1 MAYQKRNFQKE
12 QLLKADDLNA
22 MDEQIAKNEKSAG
35 EAKSVADKAK
45 DAADKA
51 KDAADKAKD
60 AAENALSVMKF
71 AFVDHGELTSE
82 NNIDDITEPGMY
94 RWFDDAPVGN
104 PVSDAAMMV
113 VFRSGSQN
121 IITQTVTSIYPRE
134 KTVKRTMYPGGWSK
148 WAELLEDDSEVMI
161 FRRTLTAS
169 DDFNAVTQIGVYNYS
184 EGNVPANAP
193 FTTGDVTVMAYGDGT
208 QIATGRF
215 QEKLHLKVRCGIP
228 NTESWSTWH
237 DLINNGLVYRGALFD
252 VDYLNDVVEDGI
264 YNITNNKN
272 GDLPSNMPDGIEGY
286 GGTMMVYGY
295 TGDLSNCTVQTMLV
309 TDVIGHG
316 VIPKFKMRIG
326 TRDGI
331 WTSWTSLV
339 DVGQLEIIEEQIDDL
354 ENQINNM
361 TSSSGGAE
369 EQLRM
374 LGNATYTT
382 GIMEFD
388 EETKSAVPIHSHYL
402 ECTKGAEGFTV
413 VLSPG
418 NACIAGMFF
427 GLNEEK
433 TFTFDPSITKENSYQ
448 TYIGIKAY
456 PETGIIT
463 LDVKEDLGARYWPS
477 EERYE
482 LGLAWI
488 YAPAGSTEPSEMTI
502 IDIRY
507 GYKDPVNGV
516 SFEQKAAKYLGFPG
530 EKRYQHEQELALTG
544 LYTNGIL
551 DNRIPKELAEN
562 DHPYV
567 YNMAISRHE
576 PFAVTAS
583 KSNGILSVNFGKGSI
598 MVDGRIYNFWSAGA
612 SFADANLTGAAK
624 NTVIGVGFNPKT
636 GERYWINEDVDR
648 VIGNIFALK
657 TDPETGEERYY
668 PYQGRDLYE
677 AILAVVK
684 VTEGATEYTS
694 DMVMDVRNS
703 PMCGYAFNIIQNMY
717 GTQGHPTYNGKKIA
731 LLEDVPN
738 ETETLTITYEDG
750 TTGTLEVYK
759 K

>member
-1 MAYQKRNFQKE
+1 MAYTKRNFQRE
-12 QLLKADDLNA
+12 QLLTAEDLNA
-22 MDEQIAKNEKSAG
+22 MDDQIATNEKNAES
-35 EAKSVADKAK
+35 AKSDAETARKSAD
-45 DAADKA
+45 DAM
-51 KDAADKAKD
+51 
-60 AAENALSVMKF
+60 NAVRG
-71 AFVDHGELTSE
+71 AFVDKGVLTSE
-82 NNIDDITEPGMY
+82 DKLDDIKEPGMY
-94 RWFDDAPVGN
+94 SWYTDAPIGN
-104 PVSDAAMMV
+104 PVSDAALMT
-113 VFRSGSQN
+113 VFRSENQN
-121 IITQTVTSIYPRE
+121 IITQTVTSMYREE
-134 KTVKRTMYPGGWSK
+134 KTKKRTMYPSGWSD
-148 WAELLEDDSEVMI
+148 WSELLEDDSELMI

-169 DDFNAVTQIGVYNYS
+169 DDFNAVTQIGVYNYN
-184 EGNVPANAP
+184 GDNAPANAP
-193 FTTGDVTVMAYGDGT
+193 FTTGGVTVIVYGDAT
-208 QIATGRF
+208 QIATARF

-228 NTESWSTWH
+228 NTESWSSWH
-237 DLINNGLVYRGALFD
+237 DLINNGLVYRGSLFD
-252 VDYLNDVVEDGI
+252 VDDLNDVVEDGI

-272 GDLPSNMPDGIEGY
+272 GDLPSNMPDGIEDY

-295 TGDLSNCTVQTMLV
+295 TGDLSNMIVQTMLV
-309 TDVIGHG
+309 TPAIGHG
-316 VIPKFKMRIG
+316 IIPQFKLRIG
-326 TRDGI
+326 TNSGV
-331 WTSWTSLV
+331 WTSWTSLT
-339 DVGQLEIIEEQIDDL
+339 DVGQLEEIEEQIADL
-354 ENQINNM
+354 ENQIKNM

-382 GIMEFD
+382 GIMDFD
-388 EETKSAVPIHSHYL
+388 EETLSAVPIPSHCL

-413 VLSPG
+413 VVSKG

-433 TFTFDPSITKENSYQ
+433 TFTFDPSITKEYSYQ

-488 YAPAGSTEPSEMTI
+488 YAPAGSTDPSEMTI

-507 GYKDPVNGV
+507 GYEDPVHGV
-516 SFEQKAAKYLGFPG
+516 SFEQEAAKYLGFPG

-583 KSNGILSVNFGKGSI
+583 KSNGILSVHFGKGSI
-598 MVDGRIYNFWSAGA
+598 MVDGRIYNFWSGGA

-648 VIGNIFALK
+648 VIGNLVALK
-657 TDPETGEERYY
+657 INPDTGEERYY
-668 PYQGRDLYE
+668 PYQGRELYE
-677 AILAVVK
+677 VILAVVK
-684 VTEGATEYTS
+684 VPNGATEFTTG
-694 DMVMDVRNS
+694 MVTDVRNS
-703 PMCGYAFNIIQNMY
+703 QMCGYAFNIIQNMY
-717 GTQGHPTYNGKKIA
+717 GTQERPTYNGKEIA
-731 LLEDVPN
+731 LLEDFVPA
-738 ETETLTITYEDG
+738 EGGSY
-750 TTGTLEVYK
+750 
-759 K
+759 